1 MSIKVNHSS
10 DISNDMPRFS
20 DSRIHARPLQSQNN
34 TLGIDSTLLFV
45 SMSIILLGLVMVFSA
60 TIGMQGKSLTTNF
73 AHFNKQFIF
82 VSAGVVFAWI
92 ASHIPIQF
100 WERYSFNILCL
111 CALIMSVL
119 LVVGQEVNG
128 SARWIRLG
136 PVNIQPAEV
145 VKLMCVAYVASYL
158 ARRREVLDEFTKGIV
173 IIGLVVA
180 VLGGLLLMQPDF
192 GSLMVILSTV
202 AVMMFLGGVK
212 LLHMFLCLMGLVV
225 LVPILVVTQPYRM
238 QRVLSFSDPFADSLG
253 SGYQLVHAL
262 IAIGRGEFFG
272 VGIGGSVQKLSYLPH
287 AHNDF
292 IFAVIGEELGL
303 VGIVLVISL
312 FAVFLWRA
320 FMIARQ
326 AEGAGMFYGARLA
339 QGIGML
345 IIIQAMVNIG
355 VNLGVFPTKG
365 LNLPFISYGGSSAL
379 VNFVALGIL
388 FAVDKQSRARD
399 FRPAEIRSSTLD
411 PILNPNDFVNVR
423 EKRRVSYG
431 E

>member
-1 MSIKVNHSS
+1 MSIVL
-10 DISNDMPRFS
+10 I
-20 DSRIHARPLQSQNN
+20 
-34 TLGIDSTLLFV
+34 
-45 SMSIILLGLVMVFSA
+45 GLVMVFSA

-73 AHFNKQFIF
+73 SHFNKQLVF
-82 VSAGVVFAWI
+82 VVAGCICALVTAW
-92 ASHIPIQF
+92 IPIQF
-100 WERYSFNILCL
+100 WEKYSFTILCG
-111 CALIMSVL
+111 CAAVMALL
-119 LVVGQEVNG
+119 LVLGQEVNG

-136 PVNIQPAEV
+136 PVNVQPAEV

-158 ARRREVLDEFTKGIV
+158 ARRREVLDEFTRGIV
-173 IIGLVVA
+173 IIGGVVA
-180 VLGGLLLMQPDF
+180 ILGGLLLLQPDF
-192 GSLMVILSTV
+192 GSLMVILGTV

-212 LLHMFLCLMGLVV
+212 LTHMLLCLAGLLV
-225 LVPILVVTQPYRM
+225 LIPILIITQPYRM
-238 QRVLSFSDPFADSLG
+238 QRVLSFSDPFADSFG
-253 SGYQLVHAL
+253 SGYQLSHSL

-272 VGIGGSVQKLSYLPH
+272 VGIGGSIQKLSYLPH

-303 VGIVLVISL
+303 FGIMLIISL
-312 FAVFLWRA
+312 FAVFLWRT

-326 AEGAGMFYGARLA
+326 AEDAGMFYGARLA

-345 IIIQAMVNIG
+345 IIIQAMVNMG

-388 FAVDKQSRARD
+388 FAIDRQSRERS
-399 FRPAEIRSSTLD
+399 FRPAKIKSSNVD
-411 PILNPNDFVNVR
+411 PLLKPNVVINDLTIEGN
-423 EKRRVSYG
+423 E

>member
-1 MSIKVNHSS
+1 MNT
-10 DISNDMPRFS
+10 FEA
-20 DSRIHARPLQSQNN
+20 SRLHARPKMES
-34 TLGIDSTLLFV
+34 THILGIDASLLFV
-45 SMSIILLGLVMVFSA
+45 AMSIVLIGLVMVFSA

-73 AHFNKQFIF
+73 SHFNKQLVF
-82 VSAGVVFAWI
+82 VVAGCICALVTAW
-92 ASHIPIQF
+92 IPIQF
-100 WERYSFNILCL
+100 WEKYSFTILCG
-111 CALIMSVL
+111 CAAVMALL
-119 LVVGQEVNG
+119 LVLGQEVNG

-136 PVNIQPAEV
+136 PVNVQPAEV

-158 ARRREVLDEFTKGIV
+158 ARRREVLDEFTRGIV
-173 IIGLVVA
+173 IIGGVVA
-180 VLGGLLLMQPDF
+180 ILGGLLLLQPDF
-192 GSLMVILSTV
+192 GSLMVILGTV

-212 LLHMFLCLMGLVV
+212 LTHMLLCLAGLLV
-225 LVPILVVTQPYRM
+225 LIPILIITQPYRM
-238 QRVLSFSDPFADSLG
+238 QRVLSFSDPFADSFG
-253 SGYQLVHAL
+253 SGYQLSHSL

-272 VGIGGSVQKLSYLPH
+272 VGIGGSIQKLSYLPH

-303 VGIVLVISL
+303 FGIMLIISL
-312 FAVFLWRA
+312 FAVFLWRT

-326 AEGAGMFYGARLA
+326 AEDAGMFYGARLA

-345 IIIQAMVNIG
+345 IIIQAMVNMG

-388 FAVDKQSRARD
+388 FAIDRQSRERS
-399 FRPAEIRSSTLD
+399 FRPAKIKSSNVD
-411 PILNPNDFVNVR
+411 PLLKPNVVINDLTI
-423 EKRRVSYG
+423 EGSD